1 MPNSRLEFLFNA
13 FIEQNCSIEEEK
25 ELMQLIADSNNE
37 NELIELLDELITN
50 VSEEAR
56 VNQRSSTLILRR
68 IIEDSKKANGVPH
81 KFSSYSRAA
90 AAVVILII
98 SGLSYWFIIKP
109 NSFKQIHNSL
119 HTSKEISKI
128 VPGGKHAILTMG
140 DGSQI
145 VLDSLQNENI
155 QGANVRI
162 SKKGGVL
169 VYDVSN
175 TSKSHGAADVYNTL
189 VTPAGGEYKVVLSD
203 GTTVWL
209 NASSSLHFPTAFT
222 GKERNVDLTGE
233 AYFEVAKNKKK
244 PFIVN
249 VRGIHVEVLGTH
261 FNVNGYDDEC
271 VVKTSLLEGSVKIRK
286 GNISAFLKPGQQGVV
301 GQNSRKVKIKIADM
315 NQVIAWKE
323 GLFQFDGA
331 NTKEIMRQ
339 IARWYDVKVEYD
351 GKIPNRR
358 FEGKISRNAQLSDV
372 LKILEFSNIKFS
384 IEGKKIIVK

>member
-68 IIEDSKKANGVPH
+68 IIENSKKANGVPH

-109 NSFKQIHNSL
+109 NSFKQIHNS

-175 TSKSHGAADVYNTL
+175 TSKSHGASDVYNTL

-271 VVKTSLLEGSVKIRK
+271 FVKTSLLEGSVKIRK